1 MKIHRHPSA
10 QRARYER
17 LESDLKPMRDALVLH
32 WVYSQVNDLSTLR
45 LFMSSHIFAVWDF
58 MSLLKTLQNR
68 MTCMT
73 TPWFPPE
80 DAISARLINEINLD
94 EETDE
99 VRTGLYMSHFE
110 LYMRAMEELGADRS
124 AIETFL
130 GRIRAGEVPA
140 TAVRDLPVPTG
151 TTDFVQHTLATTEKK
166 THEVAASFLFGRE
179 AIIPGM
185 FREIID
191 REVVSGKTSRRSR
204 RLARS
209 MQRKLSAAWNYR
221 HRGDLSARRP
231 AAPGTNLLQLY
242 LDRHVELD
250 EGSHG
255 PMAAELVMHLCGNDE
270 QKWTE
275 ATLAGKAALEARH
288 RMWDSVA
295 KQLVGEPSASASDAT
310 GVIDLASKRARVR
323 SS

>member
-68 MTCMT
+68 MTCMS

-80 DAISARLINEINLD
+80 DAISARLVNEINLD

-130 GRIRAGEVPA
+130 TRLRAGELPE
-140 TAVRDLPVPTG
+140 TAVRSLPVPQG
-151 TTDFVQHTLATTEKK
+151 TTDFVQHTLATTQGK

-191 REVVSGKTSRRSR
+191 REVVSGNTSRRSR
-204 RLARS
+204 QFARTV
-209 MQRKLSAAWNYR
+209 QRKLSAAWNYR

-270 QKWTE
+270 QKWRE
-275 ATLAGKAALEARH
+275 ATEAGKAALEARH

-295 KQLVGEPSASASDAT
+295 KQLVGEGSAAAPASTD
-310 GVIDLASKRARVR
+310 VIDLASKRARVR

>member
-1 MKIHRHPSA
+1 
-10 QRARYER
+10 
-17 LESDLKPMRDALVLH
+17 
-32 WVYSQVNDLSTLR
+32 
-45 LFMSSHIFAVWDF
+45 
-58 MSLLKTLQNR
+58 
-68 MTCMT
+68 
-73 TPWFPPE
+73 
-80 DAISARLINEINLD
+80 
-94 EETDE
+94 
-99 VRTGLYMSHFE
+99 
-110 LYMRAMEELGADRS
+110 RAMEELGADRT

-130 GRIRAGEVPA
+130 GRLRDGESPDFA
-140 TAVRDLPVPTG
+140 TRDLSVPIG
-151 TTDFVQHTLATTEKK
+151 TTDFVQHTLATTNKK

-191 REVVSGKTSRRSR
+191 REVVSGKSSLRSR
-204 RLARS
+204 RFMRS
-209 MQRKLSAAWNYR
+209 LQRKMSAAWNYR

-231 AAPGTNLLQLY
+231 AAPGTNLFQLY

-270 QKWTE
+270 KKWNEATE
-275 ATLAGKAALEARH
+275 AGKEALEARH

-295 KQLVGEPSASASDAT
+295 KQLVGERDSSHTTT